1 MYNGLLC
8 ILLHYHNARC
18 MSVRKTRN
26 GGIIIIVEMRTPIY
40 VMGVIIIVI
49 MLLCIRRRASGDCR
63 RAVPITRVKSTKI

>member
-26 GGIIIIVEMRTPIY
+26 GGGIIIIVEMRTFICHGCY
-40 VMGVIIIVI
+40 YY
-49 MLLCIRRRASGDCR
+49 RHYASLYTPKGQW
-63 RAVPITRVKSTKI
+63 